1 MKIHIIGAGE
11 VGRHMALSLSADGHD
26 VTLVEQDECVAHEL
40 DAQLDAQVLVGNG
53 CSPSD
58 LAESGVAE
66 CELFLALTSCNN
78 ANLVSCSIAKQL
90 GAPKALCRVHPSLQ
104 REEWMFDFRKQF
116 NVDYIFSSERLSS
129 IELAKSICNPTSMV
143 VEEIA
148 RGKIEL
154 QQVVVS
160 ELSDSVGKSLLELN
174 PPGRVRVAA
183 VTRGDESFVPNADT
197 VIHTGDRLTVVGEP
211 RKLRGVVTKLLD
223 DMVAPSKQKVVIFGG
238 GEYVHAKIWLV
249 SPLHLSPSRTHR
261 CSRWSLPRV
270 K

>member
-1 MKIHIIGAGE
+1 
-11 VGRHMALSLSADGHD
+11 
-26 VTLVEQDECVAHEL
+26 
-40 DAQLDAQVLVGNG
+40 
-53 CSPSD
+53 
-58 LAESGVAE
+58 
-66 CELFLALTSCNN
+66 
-78 ANLVSCSIAKQL
+78 
-90 GAPKALCRVHPSLQ
+90 
-104 REEWMFDFRKQF
+104 MFDFRKQF

-197 VIHTGDRLTVVGEP
+197 VIHPGDRLTVVGEP

-238 GEYVHAKIWLV
+238 GEYGHALAEMLQSWEA
-249 SPLHLSPSRTHR
+249 S
-261 CSRWSLPRV
+261 
-270 K
+270 